1 MKYLLEKKK
10 FKCCGATNFLDW
22 TSSKYVQ
29 DSKMRAALAG
39 KNNSYN
45 RASESCCKTPSN
57 LCAKRDHPSNINHN
71 VNYHAIYIYI

>member
-1 MKYLLEKKK
+1 MK
-10 FKCCGATNFLDW
+10 A
-22 TSSKYVQ
+22 V
-29 DSKMRAALAG
+29 LAG

-71 VNYHAIYIYI
+71 VNFIYFIFFYFFFSEIQLIKSISINDKSKLNLK